1 MKLGLGVNQIF
12 KYKTDTSSNLTGEK
26 LSLYEASEINS
37 PAHFKKMSALNE
49 HDKNELKA
57 QDIFDIGYFL
67 LVAATGGLDLFNQET
82 LDLNLEE

>member
-1 MKLGLGVNQIF
+1 
-12 KYKTDTSSNLTGEK
+12 
-26 LSLYEASEINS
+26 
-37 PAHFKKMSALNE
+37 MSALNE